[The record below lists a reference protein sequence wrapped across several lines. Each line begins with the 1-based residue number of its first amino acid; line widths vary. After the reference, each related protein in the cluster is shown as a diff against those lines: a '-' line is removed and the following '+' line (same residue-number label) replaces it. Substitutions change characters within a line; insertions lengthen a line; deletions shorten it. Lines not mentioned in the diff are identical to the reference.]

1 MQDPADQ
8 TICNGSS
15 TALVNL
21 VGTGT
26 SYTWANNTTSIG
38 LNASGT
44 GNIPSFTAT
53 NNGSSPTTATVTF
66 TPIFEGGGI
75 SCLGTT
81 QNMSFTVNPTPTM
94 TPPASQVVC
103 NSSLTSPVIFS
114 GSATSYSWTNSLPSI
129 GLTGSSTGNIGSF
142 NALNATSV
150 PVTASLVV
158 TPIFTGNQVPC
169 YGPTQSFTFTVNPTP
184 TVNDLPDQTVCNGAS
199 TLPLSFTGTGTSY
212 TWTNNAPSIG
222 LVSSGSGNISSFS
235 AVNSSSNPIVAT
247 LTVTP
252 QLLNAG
258 VNCVGSPETIDI
270 TVNPT
275 PVATAP
281 TNQVYC
287 NGQAALITSIAGTA
301 TSYSW
306 TNSNASIGL
315 AASGT
320 GNISAFTATNTG
332 FAPITSTVTIT
343 PHYLFNGEQC
353 NGLPVSYTITV
364 NPTPIVNVPV
374 DQTVCNGTLT
384 AAIAFQGYTGTLYNW
399 TNSMT
404 TIGLAA
410 SGTGDITAFTG
421 QNNGTSPL
429 TGSIQITPEYLNA
442 GLSCFGT
449 AQTFSITVNPAPV
462 IDFSYQNQ
470 VICSG
475 GLTPTVSIN
484 STTPNSNI
492 TWNVMNAPAGI
503 SGLTSTSGTNLIPSF
518 TLVNS
523 TNVAQTV
530 QISASAATA
539 VGGCQGISSVFTIT
553 VNPAPTVLPTNPL
566 VVCNG
571 DQVAGLT
578 FSGTGTSYTWT
589 NNLPSIGLAASG
601 TNTTTGFTATN
612 GTATIQTATISVT
625 PVFFGNGTTCN
636 GSVSTFTITIN
647 PTPVVTTVADF
658 ALCNNQV
665 LHRLALQVLVL
676 LILGQIATLQWV

>member
-1 MQDPADQ
+1 M
-8 TICNGSS
+8 
-15 TALVNL
+15 
-21 VGTGT
+21 
-26 SYTWANNTTSIG
+26 
-38 LNASGT
+38 
-44 GNIPSFTAT
+44 
-53 NNGSSPTTATVTF
+53 
-66 TPIFEGGGI
+66 
-75 SCLGTT
+75 
-81 QNMSFTVNPTPTM
+81 
-94 TPPASQVVC
+94 
-103 NSSLTSPVIFS
+103 
-114 GSATSYSWTNSLPSI
+114 
-129 GLTGSSTGNIGSF
+129 
-142 NALNATSV
+142 NATSV

-169 YGPTQSFTFTVNPTP
+169 SGPTQSFTFTVNPTP

-212 TWTNNAPSIG
+212 TWTNNAASIG
-222 LVSSGSGNISSFS
+222 LVSPGSGNISSFS

-252 QLLNAG
+252 QFLNAG

-281 TNQVYC
+281 TNQVYW

-353 NGLPVSYTITV
+353 DGLPVSYTITV
-364 NPTPIVNVPV
+364 NPTPIVNIPV

-399 TNSMT
+399 TNSMP

-492 TWNVMNAPAGI
+492 TWNVTNAPAGI
-503 SGLTSTSGTNLIPSF
+503 SGLG
-518 TLVNS
+518 
-523 TNVAQTV
+523 
-530 QISASAATA
+530 
-539 VGGCQGISSVFTIT
+539 
-553 VNPAPTVLPTNPL
+553 NPL
-566 VVCNG
+566 GNAGEHLIGIDCRHCRLEPLNHNLLGIADHPVEAVLEKVEQENTG
-571 DQVAGLT
+571 NRHDKTARGRDQRDRDVLRKCT
-578 FSGTGTSYTWT
+578 R
-589 NNLPSIGLAASG
+589 I
-601 TNTTTGFTATN
+601 
-612 GTATIQTATISVT
+612 
-625 PVFFGNGTTCN
+625 GTTAE
-636 GSVSTFTITIN
+636 T
-647 PTPVVTTVADF
+647 
-658 ALCNNQV
+658 
-665 LHRLALQVLVL
+665 HR
-676 LILGQIATLQWV
+676 IEREHHP